1 MAAVASGCLALLVA
15 ATSAGASPE
24 PPVLEVQPSPLELP
38 ETAVGSSSSAVV
50 TLVNVGGGAPVVEEV
65 DVVGDGFTVEDDD
78 CTDQA
83 IAESCTV
90 EVSFAPER
98 SGDSVGTITFHVA
111 TATISGDLTASASAP
126 PPTIPPATVP
136 PTSGGGALTTV
147 PPPVTTR
154 DTTEPDAPVET
165 DLQRCEREAE
175 DAEVSFVP
183 SADMVV
189 GQTDE
194 VVVRAS
200 VGELEISTGTL
211 GGPSTTIVEV
221 SLHCEVRAVLRGVDF
236 EIDPPDHQEASFLD
250 EATIEWI
257 WQVRPLR
264 AGALTLHLEI
274 LPVVRTDGTTVPG
287 SPRRFETNIR
297 VDAEDRSVFESTT
310 DFFSALVDYPLVK
323 GFGSLAAIAALVAGW
338 WRWGRGRKSQAARQ
352 RRRASASAR
361 RRRRRPSPVR

>member
-1 MAAVASGCLALLVA
+1 MTAVAGGCLALFVA
-15 ATSAGASPE
+15 ASAADASPE
-24 PPVLEVQPSPLELP
+24 PPHLEVQPATLGLP

-50 TLVNVGGGAPVVEEV
+50 TLVNLGRGAPVVEEV

-83 IAESCTV
+83 VAESCTV
-90 EVSFAPER
+90 EVGFEPER
-98 SGDSVGTITFHVA
+98 SGDSVGTITFHLA
-111 TATISGDLTASASAP
+111 TTTISGDLTASAAAP
-126 PPTIPPATVP
+126 PPTIPPATA
-136 PTSGGGALTTV
+136 PTSDGALDTV

-154 DTTEPDAPVET
+154 DTTEPDAPAET
-165 DLQRCEREAE
+165 DLQRCEREAG

-189 GQTDE
+189 GQTEE

-211 GGPSTTIVEV
+211 GGPSTTIVDV

-264 AGALTLHLEI
+264 AGALILHLEI

-287 SPRRFETNIR
+287 SPRRFETSIR

-338 WRWGRGRKSQAARQ
+338 WRWGRGRKSQTARQ

>member
-1 MAAVASGCLALLVA
+1 VGVRPTGAGLRPLTAVASACLALFVA
-15 ATSAGASPE
+15 ASAADASAE
-24 PPVLEVQPSPLELP
+24 PPDLEVQPATLELP
-38 ETAVGSSSSAVV
+38 ETDVGSSSSAVV

-65 DVVGDGFTVEDDD
+65 VVVGDGFTIEEDE
-78 CTDQA
+78 CTDRA
-83 IAESCTV
+83 VADSCTV
-90 EVSFAPER
+90 EVGFEPER

-111 TATISGDLTASASAP
+111 TSTFSGDLAASASAP
-126 PPTIPPATVP
+126 PPTSAGAMAT
-136 PTSGGGALTTV
+136 A
-147 PPPVTTR
+147 PPPVTTG
-154 DTTEPDAPVET
+154 DSTEPDAPAET
-165 DLQRCEREAE
+165 DLQRCEREAG

-189 GQTDE
+189 GQTEE

-236 EIDPPDHQEASFLD
+236 EIDPPDQQEASFLD

-274 LPVVRTDGTTVPG
+274 LPVARTDGTTVPG

-297 VDAEDRSVFESTT
+297 VDAADRSVFESTT

-338 WRWGRGRKSQAARQ
+338 WRWGRGRKSQAAR
-352 RRRASASAR
+352 SAPAR

>member
-1 MAAVASGCLALLVA
+1 
-15 ATSAGASPE
+15 
-24 PPVLEVQPSPLELP
+24 
-38 ETAVGSSSSAVV
+38 
-50 TLVNVGGGAPVVEEV
+50 
-65 DVVGDGFTVEDDD
+65 
-78 CTDQA
+78 
-83 IAESCTV
+83 
-90 EVSFAPER
+90 
-98 SGDSVGTITFHVA
+98 
-111 TATISGDLTASASAP
+111 
-126 PPTIPPATVP
+126 
-136 PTSGGGALTTV
+136 
-147 PPPVTTR
+147 
-154 DTTEPDAPVET
+154 
-165 DLQRCEREAE
+165 
-175 DAEVSFVP
+175 
-183 SADMVV
+183 MVV
-189 GQTDE
+189 GQTEE

-200 VGELEISTGTL
+200 VDELEISTGTL

-264 AGALTLHLEI
+264 AGALILHLEI
-274 LPVVRTDGTTVPG
+274 LPVVRTDGTTLPG